1 MIFSKEK
8 MLNLLIKTLV
18 GENRYYLEDKES
30 SIKCMELYQT
40 KDIYNR
46 NWIVCVCDRTGL
58 IMGLLAF
65 EESDNIYIDYVETS
79 GLFLNKGVAKLMI
92 KSLFDYADQ
101 KEIDIIN
108 SNYLPDGKK
117 YLQEKKV
124 FQKEALKHQIKFYEK
139 YEYTYKEDLH
149 QNMV

>member
-1 MIFSKEK
+1 

-40 KDIYNR
+40 KDIYKR
-46 NWIVCVCDRTGL
+46 NWIVCVCERTGL

-79 GLFLNKGVAKLMI
+79 GLFLNKGVAKLVI
-92 KSLFDYADQ
+92 KYLFDYADQ
-101 KEIDIIN
+101 KDIDIVN
-108 SNYLPDGKK
+108 SNYLPSGKK
-117 YLQEKKV
+117 YLQEKEV
-124 FQKEALKHQIKFYEK
+124 FQKEALKHRIKFYEK
-139 YEYTYKEDLH
+139 YEFTYKEDIN